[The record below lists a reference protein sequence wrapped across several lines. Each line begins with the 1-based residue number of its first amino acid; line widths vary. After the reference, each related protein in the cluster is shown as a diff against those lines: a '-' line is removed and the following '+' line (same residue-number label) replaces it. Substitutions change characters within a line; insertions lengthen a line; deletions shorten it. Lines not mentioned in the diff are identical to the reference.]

1 MHHPLVDTLV
11 LLDTQRLYH
20 FVQQS
25 RSKNDHPPLH
35 MRLYRETMYQRN
47 LRLG

>member
-1 MHHPLVDTLV
+1 MYPRLVDTLV

-20 FVQQS
+20 FVLQS
-25 RSKNDHPPLH
+25 RSTHDQQQIHNLP
-35 MRLYRETMYQRN
+35 YRQTMYQRN